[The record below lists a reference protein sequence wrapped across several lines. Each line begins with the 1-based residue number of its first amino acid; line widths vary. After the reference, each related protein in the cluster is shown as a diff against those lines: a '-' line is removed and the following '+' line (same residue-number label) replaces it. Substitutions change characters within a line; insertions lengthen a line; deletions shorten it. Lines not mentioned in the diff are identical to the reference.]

1 MSVLTLADNPHA
13 IDATTQP
20 DPLQGDVEAYVLN
33 VLDTTIHPS
42 YGALQQIAQVQ
53 SGRPVPSSFLSAGAP
68 FTISGTLSEISDDN
82 DKEEDLP
89 L

>member
-1 MSVLTLADNPHA
+1 MSVLTLADNPNG
-13 IDATTQP
+13 IDAATQP
-20 DPLQGDVEAYVLN
+20 DPLQGDVEAFVLN

-42 YGALQQIAQVQ
+42 YGVLQQIAQVR
-53 SGRPVPSSFLSAGAP
+53 SGRPVPTSLSPGVP